1 MYEKFFI
8 KVGFQYRFSND
19 DTEPTYKTL
28 RFSFVLVEAFK
39 KNQIKTKTLT
49 NEQTQCTPKLWS
61 LGKFIEMY
69 VYKCMFENPVL
80 KEVHFSYG
88 TVFNDTSFNENT
100 LLKYRD
106 NVNKYMYIF
115 C

>member
-1 MYEKFFI
+1 
-8 KVGFQYRFSND
+8 
-19 DTEPTYKTL
+19 
-28 RFSFVLVEAFK
+28 
-39 KNQIKTKTLT
+39 
-49 NEQTQCTPKLWS
+49 
-61 LGKFIEMY
+61 
-69 VYKCMFENPVL
+69 MFENPVL

-115 C
+115 CWNGGLLTNQWELLLIKKKARLQVNTEFYW